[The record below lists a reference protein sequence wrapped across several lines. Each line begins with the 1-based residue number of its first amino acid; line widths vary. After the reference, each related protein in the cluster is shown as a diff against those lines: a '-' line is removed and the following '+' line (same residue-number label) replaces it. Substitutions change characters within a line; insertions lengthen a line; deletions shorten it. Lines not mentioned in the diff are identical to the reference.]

1 MGSIK
6 TEEKQITKQRSGF
19 FGTADGGAVGLI
31 NECKAAVA
39 RLFLKTSSDFAER
52 GRIDFLEGPAGR
64 PELVERAEKMIGI
77 ARDRFCHQRG
87 LFVVAHSSGE
97 FFGGDGKE
105 QPEMFAQCK
114 LQPDFAQQG
123 FAQLRRRQKL
133 YSDERVAGA
142 EQLVAKKIGLTARCS
157 HDRSRLDITQCRL
170 TDRLKPWADHILPG
184 RFRRSA
190 DVQRH
195 VGRRFLNFAAQ
206 LLHRPI

>member
-31 NECKAAVA
+31 NVRKAAVA

-52 GRIDFLEGPAGR
+52 GRIDFLEGPAGS

-97 FFGGDGKE
+97 FFGGDGRSN
-105 QPEMFAQCK
+105 
-114 LQPDFAQQG
+114 
-123 FAQLRRRQKL
+123 RRCSRNASFSLTSRSKV
-133 YSDERVAGA
+133 SRNCGGDKNFTPTSE
-142 EQLVAKKIGLTARCS
+142 LTAPR
-157 HDRSRLDITQCRL
+157 
-170 TDRLKPWADHILPG
+170 
-184 RFRRSA
+184 
-190 DVQRH
+190 
-195 VGRRFLNFAAQ
+195 
-206 LLHRPI
+206 

>member
-52 GRIDFLEGPAGR
+52 ERIDFLEGPAGS

-87 LFVVAHSSGE
+87 LFVVAAAIARNLAARSQAEACIARTSPVAPCRH
-97 FFGGDGKE
+97 
-105 QPEMFAQCK
+105 
-114 LQPDFAQQG
+114 
-123 FAQLRRRQKL
+123 RRRC
-133 YSDERVAGA
+133 SRNASFS
-142 EQLVAKKIGLTARCS
+142 LTS
-157 HDRSRLDITQCRL
+157 RS
-170 TDRLKPWADHILPG
+170 K
-184 RFRRSA
+184 
-190 DVQRH
+190 V
-195 VGRRFLNFAAQ
+195 
-206 LLHRPI
+206 

>member
-1 MGSIK
+1 MSLPKFRPMFHRPRGLRRAGQSKRLLRLRKRESQRAVTAKAANGKHK
-6 TEEKQITKQRSGF
+6 TEEQQITKQRSGF

-52 GRIDFLEGPAGR
+52 GRIDFLEGPAGS
-64 PELVERAEKMIGI
+64 PELVERTEKMIGI

-133 YSDERVAGA
+133 YSD
-142 EQLVAKKIGLTARCS
+142 
-157 HDRSRLDITQCRL
+157 
-170 TDRLKPWADHILPG
+170 
-184 RFRRSA
+184 
-190 DVQRH
+190 
-195 VGRRFLNFAAQ
+195 
-206 LLHRPI
+206 